1 VIPNSSSAE
10 HWSHVLRKPMIRHT
24 ILSGLQYI
32 FSLKCFAIAF
42 FFDLIVPQE
51 MFFFFCVLQLKKRL
65 GTTVN
70 NQEISA
76 FAD

>member
-1 VIPNSSSAE
+1 VFHKLVPSVPQTNASM
-10 HWSHVLRKPMIRHT
+10 HV
-24 ILSGLQYI
+24 LSGLQDI

-42 FFDLIVPQE
+42 FFNLIVPQE
-51 MFFFFCVLQLKKRL
+51 TFFFFCVLQLKKRL